1 VKVAEQVLGY
11 LWGTSSF
18 ALELGGGQLDIVG
31 FSDSSHGTGKE
42 GRSVNG
48 TLVKLSRDSGAILA
62 KTVKSK
68 YVRLSSFECEMEA
81 LNNTVKLVSW
91 VKALLRALVAYD
103 GVPTIFCNNE
113 ALVNY
118 VRGNSEVKSVRHMEQ
133 KMYYCR
139 EEHVKKAYQVKF
151 MEGRRIPSNVLTKV
165 VPREEF
171 HRFVRDVLGNDIDI
185 ILRDSEGDRSLDE
198 AQLLPGGAQLGGVL
212 AGDLESTVV

>member
-1 VKVAEQVLGY
+1 VGNVTLCVGV
-11 LWGTSSF
+11 
-18 ALELGGGQLDIVG
+18 GGGELDIVA

-48 TLVKLSRDSGAILA
+48 SLVQLSKGSGAIVV
-62 KTVKSK
+62 KTVRSK

-91 VKALLRALVAYD
+91 VKALVKAVITYV
-103 GVPTIFCNNE
+103 GVPTIYCDNE

-139 EEHVKKAYQVKF
+139 EEYMKSAYQLKF
-151 MEGRRIPSNVLTKV
+151 MDGCSIPSNVLTKV
-165 VPREEF
+165 VPKGEF
-171 HRFVRDVLGNDIDI
+171 QRFVREVLGDDIGV
-185 ILRDSEGDRSLDE
+185 ILRDNGGEVDRSLAE
-198 AQLLPGGAQLGGVL
+198 AQLLPDGAALGCVL
-212 AGDLESTVV
+212 AGDQESTAV